1 MFILYNADD
10 SRPYPIRRALPLVE
24 AISVD
29 FSDQL
34 LKVLGSQRPMYMEYE
49 TFERS
54 MNAAADV
61 FLTWDENMKEFTNVA
76 REGQV
81 QRHGQCKCR

>member
-1 MFILYNADD
+1 
-10 SRPYPIRRALPLVE
+10 
-24 AISVD
+24 
-29 FSDQL
+29 
-34 LKVLGSQRPMYMEYE
+34 MEYE